1 VPVDPVTHIRP
12 PHRWLR
18 LELRELLRFRELAY
32 RLARRDLTLRY
43 RQTFL
48 GVAWVFLQPLIA
60 AGAFTLIF
68 GRVAGI
74 ESPEGIP
81 YFVLAYWGATAFNA
95 FGTALVKSSNSL
107 VGNAS
112 LVSKVYFP
120 RLLLPVS
127 TVGTT
132 VLDSTVASGLGL
144 VVTIASGVRPG
155 WQLVTLPLW
164 LFSLQVLGLAIGLLF
179 APLVVKYRD
188 VGYILPVLSQ
198 TLMFLSPVGYSLA
211 RVPRDLRFEYLL
223 NPLASLVE
231 GARWAAID
239 VDAPPAAAVVY
250 ALGLACTVLVVGAY
264 LFRRQERLFADV
276 I

>member
-1 VPVDPVTHIRP
+1 M
-12 PHRWLR
+12 
-18 LELRELLRFRELAY
+18 RFRELAY

-68 GRVAGI
+68 GRVARLA
-74 ESPEGIP
+74 SPEGVP
-81 YFVLAYWGATAFNA
+81 YFVLAFWGSTAFNA
-95 FGTALVKSSNSL
+95 FGAAFTKSSASLLGNS
-107 VGNAS
+107 S

-120 RLLLPVS
+120 RMLLPIS
-127 TVGTT
+127 TMGATA
-132 VLDSTVASGLGL
+132 LDALVASALGL
-144 VVTIASGVRPG
+144 IVTLASDVRPG
-155 WQLVTLPLW
+155 WQLLTLPLW
-164 LFSLQVLGLAIGLLF
+164 LLCLQGMGLGVGLLF
-179 APLVVKYRD
+179 APLVVRYRD
-188 VGYILPVLSQ
+188 VGYIQPVLAQ

-211 RVPRDLRFEYLL
+211 TVPNDLRFGYLL

-231 GARWAAID
+231 GARWATID
-239 VDAPPAAAVVY
+239 ATAPPVIAVLYSVVVTSILL
-250 ALGLACTVLVVGAY
+250 LGGAY

>member
-1 VPVDPVTHIRP
+1 VPVDVTHIRP
-12 PHRWLR
+12 PRRWLR
-18 LELRELLRFRELAY
+18 LELGELIRFRELAY

-74 ESPEGIP
+74 KSPQGIP
-81 YFVLAYWGATAFNA
+81 YFVLAFWGATAFNA

-107 VGNAS
+107 VGNSS

-127 TVGTT
+127 TFGTT
-132 VLDSTVASGLGL
+132 VLDSIVASALGI
-144 VVTIASGVRPG
+144 VVTLVSGVRPG
-155 WQLVTLPLW
+155 WQLATLPLW
-164 LFSLQVLGLAIGLLF
+164 LLSLQILGLAVGMLF

-211 RVPRDLRFEYLL
+211 RVPDDLRFQYLL

-231 GARWAAID
+231 GARWATVG
-239 VDAPPAAAVVY
+239 VDAPPAVAVVY
-250 ALGLACTVLVVGAY
+250 ALVLAFTVLVVGAY